1 MRDMTWSPVYDGR
14 ISGFYGAVTA
24 ELLECIRVS
33 KHTGSSGV
41 SALTV
46 PKHRGPQPPGHGP
59 GVEGSMCHKGDNIT
73 SALIGASIMRAY

>member
-1 MRDMTWSPVYDGR
+1 MTWSPVYDGR

-59 GVEGSMCHKGDNIT
+59 VGNRPHSMW
-73 SALIGASIMRAY
+73 ASKQVKLHLPIAGIST